1 MSFAKR
7 ALEKE
12 QVDCKVPWL
21 FDELSLSEKEC
32 NSTEYNLVHRSMDD
46 VFNKMYGNAISE
58 CQRNCKEVKY
68 ESKMRFFKLMDGLAD
83 SYELEDIA
91 GYQTIYM
98 FLKSDVR
105 VEELIPTLT
114 FWGLI
119 SACGG
124 SLGLFLGFSFYGL
137 VSSALELLQNKA

>member
-1 MSFAKR
+1 
-7 ALEKE
+7 
-12 QVDCKVPWL
+12 
-21 FDELSLSEKEC
+21 
-32 NSTEYNLVHRSMDD
+32 
-46 VFNKMYGNAISE
+46 
-58 CQRNCKEVKY
+58 
-68 ESKMRFFKLMDGLAD
+68 MDGLAD